1 MSVAMIKKYSFILT
15 ILFLVPNPVLAD
27 NRWEINHNPFVINPQ
42 SCQFEF
48 GNKVYRCSKFVI
60 TKTEQTI
67 NYHFDIDRDAG
78 MTLSFLARDIQQ
90 TSTEVLAKP
99 RYMSLRKSPGINT
112 YPGAGKC
119 IATQESVSCSFIGA
133 KGSPLKAQARFNA
146 VQGFPEEFGGSTTI
160 NRHFAPR
167 KPQAKEKAL
176 SKK

>member
-1 MSVAMIKKYSFILT
+1 MIKKYPFIIAT
-15 ILFLVPNPVLAD
+15 LFVVQNPVLAD
-27 NRWEINHNPFVINPQ
+27 NRWEIHRRPFVINPK

-48 GNKVYRCSKFVI
+48 SNKAYRCSKFVI

-67 NYHFDIDRDAG
+67 NYHFDIDRNTG
-78 MTLSFLARDIQQ
+78 MTLSFLTRDIQQ
-90 TSTEVLAKP
+90 TSTEVLATP

-112 YPGAGKC
+112 YPGSGKC
-119 IATQESVSCSFIGA
+119 IATQESVSCSFA
-133 KGSPLKAQARFNA
+133 DDKNSPLKAQARFNA

-167 KPQAKEKAL
+167 KPQSKEKTL